1 MLINDLTS
9 NILKILSGESGT
21 PTLDPAFI
29 KSLNLGQILTATVL
43 KTFAGN
49 QALVD
54 FGGHKALSQTSSSVT
69 VGQKVQ
75 VRAERLNSA
84 PVFKIIDE
92 PPLSPPRPADSLTIN
107 SSKQTRSDTA
117 PPPSSPIKIS
127 EPETFNRLNLKS
139 GETVEGKVIA
149 SHTDTQV
156 KTGSRVEVAFKG
168 QEFEVRLPENQ
179 AKSGDVVTLKANGN
193 NSFDLL
199 IKNSSEAE
207 ANSSPSVSTAMIKSY
222 LLSKSPLIQLAQNL
236 TSLLET
242 IPSDIKVN
250 SDLLVR
256 LKEILEVIVPKEG
269 PPANADQ
276 IKNQVGTTIQST
288 ESKIFQLMTSPRS
301 KDLLSPMLERD
312 LKAQLLILKAGLEA
326 QAPQSHQ
333 RNEITTLLNALKMT
347 ADNIELN
354 QLSHQFSKQEGQAF
368 VLQIP
373 NPFSGHDKQIKI
385 FVRNK
390 PQDEE
395 AGNDKGRKK
404 QNYNLVFLLHLSS
417 LGELEIDARV
427 SGELVSIKFGT
438 DNEAVSQFIQ
448 SHVSQLHAVLED
460 LGFSGSTECNVK
472 KEKGI
477 EFEDDL
483 GKMMVNSSSKLVDIE
498 T

>member
-1 MLINDLTS
+1 LLINDLPS
-9 NILKILSGESGT
+9 NLLKILSGESGT

-54 FGGHKALSQTSSSVT
+54 FGGHKTLSQTSSSVT

-75 VRAERLNSA
+75 VRAERLDAA
-84 PVFKIIDE
+84 PVFKIIE
-92 PPLSPPRPADSLTIN
+92 PPPSPPRRADSLTIN
-107 SSKQTRSDTA
+107 SSKQTRTDTA
-117 PPPSSPIKIS
+117 SPRSITIS

-139 GETVEGKVIA
+139 GEPVEGKVVT
-149 SHTDTQV
+149 SHTGSKV
-156 KTGSRVEVAFKG
+156 KVAFKG
-168 QEFEVRLPENQ
+168 QEFEVSLPGNQ
-179 AKSGDVVTLKANGN
+179 AKSGDVVTLRANGN
-193 NSFDLL
+193 NSFDIL
-199 IKNSSEAE
+199 IGNSSEAE
-207 ANSSPSVSTAMIKSY
+207 ANSAPSVSTAMIKPY
-222 LLSKSPLIQLAQNL
+222 LLSKSPLTQLAQNL
-236 TSLLET
+236 TSLLDA
-242 IPSDIKVN
+242 IPSDIKIN

-256 LKEILEVIVPKEG
+256 LKEILGVIVPKEG

-288 ESKIFQLMTSPRS
+288 ESKIFRSMTSAGA
-301 KDLLSPMLERD
+301 KDSLSPMLERD
-312 LKAQLLILKAGLEA
+312 LKAQLLVLKARLEA
-326 QAPQSHQ
+326 QAPQGHQ
-333 RNEITTLLNALKMT
+333 RNEITTLLNALKLT
-347 ADNIELN
+347 ADNMELN

-395 AGNDKGRKK
+395 AGSDKERKK

-448 SHVSQLHAVLED
+448 SHVSQLHTVLED
-460 LGFSGSTECNVK
+460 MGYSGSTECSVK

-477 EFEDDL
+477 EFEDNL
-483 GKMMVNSSSKLVDIE
+483 GEMMVNSSSKLVDIE

>member
-1 MLINDLTS
+1 
-9 NILKILSGESGT
+9 
-21 PTLDPAFI
+21 
-29 KSLNLGQILTATVL
+29 
-43 KTFAGN
+43 
-49 QALVD
+49 
-54 FGGHKALSQTSSSVT
+54 
-69 VGQKVQ
+69 
-75 VRAERLNSA
+75 
-84 PVFKIIDE
+84 
-92 PPLSPPRPADSLTIN
+92 
-107 SSKQTRSDTA
+107 
-117 PPPSSPIKIS
+117 
-127 EPETFNRLNLKS
+127 
-139 GETVEGKVIA
+139 
-149 SHTDTQV
+149 
-156 KTGSRVEVAFKG
+156 
-168 QEFEVRLPENQ
+168 
-179 AKSGDVVTLKANGN
+179 
-193 NSFDLL
+193 
-199 IKNSSEAE
+199 
-207 ANSSPSVSTAMIKSY
+207 
-222 LLSKSPLIQLAQNL
+222 
-236 TSLLET
+236 
-242 IPSDIKVN
+242 
-250 SDLLVR
+250 
-256 LKEILEVIVPKEG
+256 
-269 PPANADQ
+269 
-276 IKNQVGTTIQST
+276 
-288 ESKIFQLMTSPRS
+288 
-301 KDLLSPMLERD
+301 
-312 LKAQLLILKAGLEA
+312 LLILKAGLEA